1 MDLKADFL
9 AALISPPRIPAASA
23 PEDFLGQ
30 CCDIDNQ
37 TDSPLFQ
44 VLSGGAIRAY
54 SPYSFDI
61 RSLSCYLLLYTK
73 AGSGKLL
80 IENQIYTLSQGTLL
94 FLDCSRHFRIDI
106 ATEPW
111 EYEVFYI
118 RGSSLASYYSM
129 LPERVSLTPVSPH
142 CDLALQLGKLSLFAK
157 ENSTASG
164 LIVSSLIDTVITSCI
179 LHALASD
186 NRKKMVPSYL
196 WEMKKLFDEE
206 YDRNYPLDE
215 LEVRFHIS
223 KYRLC
228 REFAEAYGMPPLK
241 YQNHRRIEVAK
252 QLLLTTSLK
261 VHEVGSR
268 VGIDNTNHFI
278 SLFKRATGC
287 TPFLYKQHGFAL
299 SSKE

>member
-1 MDLKADFL
+1 MDFKADFL
-9 AALISPPRIPAASA
+9 AALVSPPRIPATYA

-30 CCDIDNQ
+30 SCDIDDQ
-37 TDSPLFQ
+37 ADSPLFQ
-44 VLSGGAIRAY
+44 VLSGGAIRAC

-73 AGSGKLL
+73 AGCGKLL
-80 IENQIYTLSQGTLL
+80 IENQVYTLCAGTLL
-94 FLDCSRHFRIDI
+94 FFDCGRRFRIDI

-142 CDLALQLGKLSLFAK
+142 CDLALHLEKLSLFAK
-157 ENSTASG
+157 GNSTASG

-179 LHALASD
+179 LHALVSENMAQ
-186 NRKKMVPSYL
+186 RIAPYL
-196 WEMKKLFDEE
+196 QEVKKLFDE
-206 YDRNYPLDE
+206 DFCNNYSLDE
-215 LEVRFHIS
+215 LEARFHIS

-228 REFAEAYGMPPLK
+228 REFAEVFGMPPLK

-261 VHEVGSR
+261 VHEVGSS

-278 SLFKRATGC
+278 SLFKKVTGY
-287 TPFLYKQHGFAL
+287 TPFLYKQHGIAL
-299 SSKE
+299 FSKE